1 MTTIHVQTQLSLDD
15 LLHGLRQLDLN
26 GLERVERETA
36 LLRAQQLAPNLPQAE
51 ADLLLKI
58 NEGVVPTK
66 TRTQCAALTAKA
78 RQGTITPEE
87 RAELM
92 KLVDE
97 IELHNAKRIGY
108 LTRLA
113 SLRQLSLDDLMQRL
127 ELGPLA
133 YE

>member
-15 LLHGLRQLDLN
+15 LLHSLRQLDLN
-26 GLERVERETA
+26 ELERVERETA
-36 LLRAQQLAPNLPQAE
+36 LLRAQQLAPNLPQVE

-58 NEGVVPTK
+58 NEGVVPAK
-66 TRTQCAALTAKA
+66 TRAQCAALTAKA

-97 IELHNAKRIGY
+97 IELRNAKRIGY

>member
-58 NEGVVPTK
+58 NQGVVPTK
-66 TRTQCAALTAKA
+66 TRTRCAALTAKA
-78 RQGTITPEE
+78 RQGTITPNE

-97 IELHNAKRIGY
+97 IELRNAERMGH

-113 SLRQLSLDDLMQRL
+113 SLRQL
-127 ELGPLA
+127 PLA
-133 YE
+133 

>member
-51 ADLLLKI
+51 ADLLFKI
-58 NEGVVPTK
+58 NQGVVPTK
-66 TRTQCAALTAKA
+66 TRTRCAALTAKA
-78 RQGTITPEE
+78 RQGTITPNE

-97 IELHNAKRIGY
+97 IELRNAERMGH

-113 SLRQLSLDDLMQRL
+113 SLRQLPLDVLMQRL